1 MEVPQIM
8 QNVLSLYIYIFSILN
23 PLVFGIPIF
32 QETSRA
38 VCATNANWVKTGP
51 ASQSHASFLWC

>member
-1 MEVPQIM
+1 MFPKMEVPQIM
-8 QNVLSLYIYIFSILN
+8 QNVLYIYIVLK

-38 VCATNANWVKTGP
+38 LCATNAWVNYNDLTVLPHWK
-51 ASQSHASFLWC
+51 